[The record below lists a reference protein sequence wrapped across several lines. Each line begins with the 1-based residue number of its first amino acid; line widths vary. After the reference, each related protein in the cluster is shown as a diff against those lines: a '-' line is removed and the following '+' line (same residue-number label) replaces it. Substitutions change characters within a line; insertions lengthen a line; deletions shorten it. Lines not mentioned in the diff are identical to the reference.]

1 MNEELVQLKTEATAL
16 GITFSGNIGAT
27 ALLAKIDAFK
37 ELQASKEVETKPE
50 STLVMPKVA
59 YVEPESKQA
68 LAQRK
73 RKEANK
79 LVRIVATCMNP
90 NKKSMTGEFFSVS
103 NALIG
108 TVKKYVH
115 FDAED
120 GWHVPAIIANHL
132 RERRCQIF
140 VPAVTTTGKKIMKGK
155 SIKEFNIAVLPPL
168 NEKERLALAERQA
181 LAGTI
186 DRVA

>member
-1 MNEELVQLKTEATAL
+1 MSEQKTELELLKEEATKL
-16 GITFSGNIGAT
+16 GITFSGNIGAP

-37 ELQASKEVETKPE
+37 EVNATTS
-50 STLVMPKVA
+50 A
-59 YVEPESKQA
+59 EPELVVPTTEYKVQESA
-68 LAQRK
+68 ATAAQRK

-90 NKKSMTGEFFSVS
+90 NKKAMTGEFFSVS
-103 NALIG
+103 NAIIG

-120 GWHVPAIIANHL
+120 GWHVPAIIVDHL

-155 SIKEFNIAVLPPL
+155 SIKEFNVAVLPPL
-168 NEKERLALAERQA
+168 TTKEVTALAERQA
-181 LAGTI
+181 LAGSI
-186 DRVA
+186 DREV

>member
-1 MNEELVQLKTEATAL
+1 MTELEQLKKEATDL

-37 ELQASKEVETKPE
+37 EMSASIADEPELKIPTVEYVAPE
-50 STLVMPKVA
+50 SA
-59 YVEPESKQA
+59 QA
-68 LAQRK
+68 KAQRK

-90 NKKSMTGEFFSVS
+90 NKKAMTGEFFSVS
-103 NALIG
+103 NSLIG
-108 TVKKYVH
+108 TVKKFVQ

-120 GWHVPAIIANHL
+120 GFHVPAIIADHL

-140 VPAVTTTGKKIMKGK
+140 VPSVTTTGKKIMKGK
-155 SIKEFNIAVLPPL
+155 SIKEFNVAVLPPL
-168 NEKERLALAERQA
+168 TPEEVAALAARQA
-181 LAGTI
+181 STGSI
-186 DRVA
+186 DRED